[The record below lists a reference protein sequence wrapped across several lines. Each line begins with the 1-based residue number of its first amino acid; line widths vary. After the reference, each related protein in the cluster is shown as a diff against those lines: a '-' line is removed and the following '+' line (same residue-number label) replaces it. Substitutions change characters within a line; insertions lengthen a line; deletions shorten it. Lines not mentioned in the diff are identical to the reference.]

1 MKVMSIAGTRPEI
14 IKQSRIYAKLD
25 ENFDHVLVFTNQN
38 YTPELSDIFFSDL
51 QVRKPDY
58 NLKIKTDSFGSEVS
72 DLIFKIEKIMIK
84 EKPDVLILL
93 GDVNSGLSAIP
104 AANLGIKIVHL
115 EAGMRSYDKR
125 MPEEKNRVLIDHIA
139 TVNLPYIQYCR
150 ENLIRENIHPSSI
163 YVVGNPIFEV
173 IKYYLPKIEASTILK
188 KLKLDSNEFIL
199 VTAHRSENVDDP
211 KTLKNILLG
220 LEQVHKQLGK
230 RIIYPMH
237 PRTKSKLKIKDIPK
251 CIEII
256 KPLGFFDFSKL
267 EQHAFCY
274 ISDSG
279 TLPEDALIY
288 KKPCVIIRE
297 STERPEFIEAG
308 CNILAGLDS
317 KNIVDAVKTITS
329 AAIDWEWNESLGDGK
344 TSSKVVN
351 IIRGKLVRIPS
362 KF

>member
-14 IKQSRIYAKLD
+14 IKQSRIYAELD
-25 ENFDHVLVFTNQN
+25 KHFEHILVFTNQN
-38 YTPELSDIFFSDL
+38 YTPELSDIFFKDL
-51 QVRKPDY
+51 GVKKPSY
-58 NLKIKTDSFGSEVS
+58 NLKIKTDGFGSEVADIIS
-72 DLIFKIEKIMIK
+72 KAEKIMLK
-84 EKPDVLILL
+84 EKPDVLVLL

-104 AANLGIKIVHL
+104 AAHLGIKIVHL

-150 ENLIRENIHPSSI
+150 ENLIRENIHPANI
-163 YVVGNPIFEV
+163 YVVGNPIYEV
-173 IKYYLPKIEASTILK
+173 IQYYLPKIEKSNILK
-188 KLKLDSNEFIL
+188 KLKLESNDFVL
-199 VTAHRSENVDDP
+199 VTAHRSENVDNP
-211 KTLKNILLG
+211 ETLRKILLG
-220 LEQVHKQLGK
+220 LDQVHKQLGK

-237 PRTKSKLKIKDIPK
+237 PRTKSKLKTKDIPK
-251 CIEII
+251 SIEII

-274 ISDSG
+274 VTDSG

-297 STERPEFIEAG
+297 SFERPEFIEAG
-308 CNILAGLDS
+308 CNILSGLEPN
-317 KNIVDAVKTITS
+317 NIVESVKTITS
-329 AAIDWEWNESLGDGK
+329 IVNDWKWNESLGDGK

-351 IIRGKLVRIPS
+351 IIKGKLVRIPS
-362 KF
+362 NF

>member
-1 MKVMSIAGTRPEI
+1 MKVMSISGTRPEI

-25 ENFDHVLVFTNQN
+25 ENFNHIMVFTNQN

-51 QVRKPDY
+51 GVRKPDY
-58 NLKIKTDSFGSEVS
+58 NLKIKTDGFGSEVADIIS
-72 DLIFKIEKIMIK
+72 KTEKVMLK
-84 EKPDVLILL
+84 EKPDVLVLL

-104 AANLGIKIVHL
+104 AAHLGIKIVHL

-125 MPEEKNRVLIDHIA
+125 MPEEKNRVLIDHLA
-139 TVNLPYIQYCR
+139 TINLPYIQYCR
-150 ENLIRENIHPSSI
+150 ENLIRENIHPSTI
-163 YVVGNPIFEV
+163 YVVGNPIYEV

-199 VTAHRSENVDDP
+199 VTAHRSENVDNP
-211 KTLKNILLG
+211 ETLKNILLG
-220 LEQVHKQLGK
+220 LEQVNKKLGK

-237 PRTKSKLKIKDIPK
+237 PRTKSKLKKKDVPK

-256 KPLGFFDFSKL
+256 SPLGFFDFSKL
-267 EQHAFCY
+267 EQNAFCY
-274 ISDSG
+274 VTDSG

-297 STERPEFIEAG
+297 SFERPEFIEAG
-308 CNILAGLDS
+308 CNILSGLDP
-317 KNIVDAVKTITS
+317 KNIVESVKTITS
-329 AAIDWEWNESLGDGK
+329 AVIDWEWNKSLGDGK

-351 IIRGKLVRIPS
+351 IIQGKLDRIPS